1 MEQNQPPQSH
11 IFITQKTQ
19 SNGMG
24 IAGFVLTVLALI
36 LCWIPVLAQIMWVL
50 GFLFSFAGLFKK
62 PRGLAI
68 SGFIISLIGLLVFI
82 VLTFAFTGILFW
94 E

>member
-11 IFITQKTQ
+11 IIITQKTE

-36 LCWIPVLAQIMWVL
+36 FCWVPILGQILWFL
-50 GFLFSFAGLFKK
+50 GFIFSFAGIFKK
-62 PRGLAI
+62 PRGWQ
-68 SGFIISLIGLLVFI
+68 SLD
-82 VLTFAFTGILFW
+82 W
-94 E
+94 